1 MVKLAD
7 GYTISTK
14 DGLCYVLR
22 QKRRPKPTPGVQPK
36 KDEVEEVVGYH
47 STIAGAIRMYRE
59 RLILAIVENEKL
71 TLQALVDR
79 IEETD
84 RKIGKLM
91 CKKGLGELAVD
102 DAKAGSPDR
111 ANEPPAEDA
120 IPRRKPRKRTNKED
134 TK

>member
-14 DGLCYVLR
+14 DGLCYVLK
-22 QKRRPKPTPGVQPK
+22 QKRKPRPVPGVQAK

-59 RLILAIVENEKL
+59 KLILALVENEKL

-91 CKKGLGELAVD
+91 CKKGLAELAVD
-102 DAKAGSPDR
+102 EVKPAAAKSDAPPD
-111 ANEPPAEDA
+111 ANDKTKT
-120 IPRRKPRKRTNKED
+120 RTRTRKVKEE